1 MLSVNHLYKSYTTSN
16 QTYPILQDV
25 SFQVEEGEFV
35 AVMGPSGS
43 GKSTLLNCISCYIP
57 IDKGSILLKG
67 TEISKMSEEAL
78 AKLRNEDLG
87 FVFQDFMLLDGLTV
101 LENIMLPRIIQGKDM
116 ASMETRAKMLCQSF
130 GIEHILAKYP
140 ADISGGEKQRTAVSR
155 ALMNKPYLLLADE
168 PTGNLDSR
176 ASKNVI
182 DAFLHA
188 KQNMQTTIFMV
199 THDSFA
205 ASFCDRVII
214 LKDGCIYSIL
224 QHLDSRE
231 VFQEK
236 LLQKIKE
243 MSDENL

>member
-1 MLSVNHLYKSYTTSN
+1 MYKSYTTSN

-78 AKLRNEDLG
+78 AKRRNEDLG

-130 GIEHILAKYP
+130 GIDHILSKSSLLYSSP
-140 ADISGGEKQRTAVSR
+140 
-155 ALMNKPYLLLADE
+155 LM
-168 PTGNLDSR
+168 
-176 ASKNVI
+176 
-182 DAFLHA
+182 H
-188 KQNMQTTIFMV
+188 
-199 THDSFA
+199 
-205 ASFCDRVII
+205 
-214 LKDGCIYSIL
+214 
-224 QHLDSRE
+224 
-231 VFQEK
+231 
-236 LLQKIKE
+236 
-243 MSDENL
+243 